1 VKYANT
7 LSNFLLPIS
16 SFKMTN
22 ARSTYRAAVIGASSG
37 GWNALKTILGALPE
51 DFPLA
56 IMVVMH
62 RHPHSDDYL
71 EKSLDNDCAVRIKQA
86 DEKESIISGTVYFAP
101 PNYHLLIE
109 DIHTLS
115 LSVARAVNYARPSID
130 VLFESAAYVYGDT
143 LAGLILTGANNDGA
157 GGLKKIKDMGGLVLV
172 QDPETAEAT
181 AMPRAAIAATDPDF
195 VLPLGEIG
203 AFLKDLVSDS

>member
-1 VKYANT
+1 MPK
-7 LSNFLLPIS
+7 
-16 SFKMTN
+16 
-22 ARSTYRAAVIGASSG
+22 ARSTCKAVVIGASAG
-37 GWNALKTILGALPE
+37 GWDALKIILGALPE

-71 EKSLDNDCAVRIKQA
+71 EKSLDNDCAVRVKQA
-86 DEKESIISGTVYFAP
+86 DEKESIVSGTVYFAP

-109 DIHTLS
+109 DIHTLT

-172 QDPETAEAT
+172 QDPETAEAS

-195 VLPLGEIG
+195 VLPLSEIG
-203 AFLKDLVSDS
+203 SFIKALGSNP

>member
-1 VKYANT
+1 
-7 LSNFLLPIS
+7 
-16 SFKMTN
+16 MTN
-22 ARSTYRAAVIGASSG
+22 TRSTYRAAVIGASAG
-37 GWNALKTILGALPE
+37 GWNALKTILGVLPE

-71 EKSLDNDCAVRIKQA
+71 EKSLDNDCAVRVKQA

-115 LSVARAVNYARPSID
+115 LSVAGPVNYSRPSID

-157 GGLKKIKDMGGLVLV
+157 GGLKKIKDIGGLVLV
-172 QDPETAEAT
+172 QDPETAEAS

-203 AFLKDLVSDS
+203 AFLKDLVRDS

>member
-1 VKYANT
+1 
-7 LSNFLLPIS
+7 
-16 SFKMTN
+16 MTN
-22 ARSTYRAAVIGASSG
+22 TRSTYRAAVICVSSG
-37 GWNALKTILGALPE
+37 GWNALKTILGVLPE

-71 EKSLDNDCAVRIKQA
+71 EKSLDNDCAVRVKQA

-115 LSVARAVNYARPSID
+115 LSVAQAVNYARPSID

-172 QDPETAEAT
+172 QYPETAEAS

-203 AFLKDLVSDS
+203 AFLKDLVRDS

>member
-1 VKYANT
+1 MCTRY
-7 LSNFLLPIS
+7 PIS
-16 SFKMTN
+16 NCIVAK
-22 ARSTYRAAVIGASSG
+22 ADPYEAIVIGVSAG
-37 GWNALKTILGALPE
+37 GWGALKTILGVLPE

-71 EKSLDNDCAVRIKQA
+71 EKSLDNDCAVRVKQA
-86 DEKESIISGTVYFAP
+86 DEKESIVSGTVYFAP

-109 DIHTLS
+109 DVHALS

-143 LAGLILTGANNDGA
+143 LVGLVLTGASSDGA
-157 GGLKKIKDMGGLVLV
+157 RGLKKIKATGGLTLV

-181 AMPRAAIAATDPDF
+181 VMPRAAIAATDPDF
-195 VLPLGEIG
+195 VLPLSEIG
-203 AFLKDLVSDS
+203 SFIKALGSNP

>member
-1 VKYANT
+1 MQIRY
-7 LSNFLLPIS
+7 PIS
-16 SFKMTN
+16 SLKMTN
-22 ARSTYRAAVIGASSG
+22 ARSTYRAVVIGASAG
-37 GWNALKTILGALPE
+37 GWNALKTILGVLPE
-51 DFPLA
+51 GFPLA

-71 EKSLDNDCAVRIKQA
+71 EKSLDNDCAVRVKQA
-86 DEKESIISGTVYFAP
+86 DEKESIMGGTVYFAP

-109 DIHTLS
+109 DVHTLS
-115 LSVARAVNYARPSID
+115 LCVAQAVNYARPSID

-143 LAGLILTGANNDGA
+143 LTGLVLTGANNDGA
-157 GGLKKIKDMGGLVLV
+157 RGLRKIKDMGGLVLV

-181 AMPRAAIAATDPDF
+181 AMPRAAIAAADPDF

-203 AFLKDLVSDS
+203 AFFKELGSNP

>member
-1 VKYANT
+1 
-7 LSNFLLPIS
+7 
-16 SFKMTN
+16 MTN
-22 ARSTYRAAVIGASSG
+22 TRSTYRAAVIGASAG
-37 GWNALKTILGALPE
+37 GWNALKTILGVLPE

-71 EKSLDNDCAVRIKQA
+71 EKSLDNDCAVRVKQA

-115 LSVARAVNYARPSID
+115 LSVAGPVNYSRPSID

-172 QDPETAEAT
+172 QDPETAEAS

-203 AFLKDLVSDS
+203 AFLKDLVRDS